1 MNGPTST
8 LPLPTT
14 FRPVFPGAGPHAQ
27 TLLGKLLRRV
37 EGIDLRRERWT
48 TDDGDFVDLDFGPDP
63 DPSRPLVVVLHG
75 LEGNARRG
83 YCVETYLS
91 ASRHGMASVGLNFRA
106 CSGEPNLKPRA
117 YHSGD
122 TGDLAMVLRRLRER
136 FPARPFLLVGWSLG
150 GNVMLKYLGEHG
162 DGEPT
167 GVVGA
172 AAISVPYDLAAG
184 ARRLE
189 TSFLGRHLY
198 TRYFVRSLVDKVR
211 AKAHLLEPHVDLE
224 TILESMSIRAFD
236 EALTAPLHGFASAEQ
251 YYRESSSSVFLE
263 RIRVPTLL
271 LHSMDDPFL
280 PSDAVPTASM
290 HSNPF
295 LHPVLTRK
303 GGHVGFVAGS
313 LTRPRFWGEESA
325 IRFLAGVADTD

>member
-1 MNGPTST
+1 MNT
-8 LPLPTT
+8 LPSTPPLPQP

-37 EGIDLRRERWT
+37 DGIPLRRERWT
-48 TDDGDFVDLDFGPDP
+48 TDDGDFLDLDFSPDP
-63 DPSRPLVVVLHG
+63 DPSRPLAIVLHG
-75 LEGNARRG
+75 LEGNSRRG
-83 YCVETYLS
+83 YCVETYF
-91 ASRHGMASVGLNFRA
+91 AAARQDIASVGLNFRA

-117 YHSGD
+117 YHSGE
-122 TGDLAMVLRRLRER
+122 TGDLALVLRRLRER
-136 FPARPFLLVGWSLG
+136 FPRRPFVLVGFSLG

-162 DGEPT
+162 GAEPT

-198 TRYFVRSLVDKVR
+198 TRYFVASLVEKVR
-211 AKAHLLEPHVDLE
+211 AKAHLLEPGFDVDG
-224 TILESMSIRAFD
+224 ILESTSIRAFD
-236 EALTAPLHGFASAEQ
+236 EALTAPLHGFDSAEQ
-251 YYRESSSSVFLE
+251 YYRESSSSGFLE
-263 RIRVPTLL
+263 GIRVPTLL

-280 PSDAVPTASM
+280 PSDAVPTTTM
-290 HSNPF
+290 GDNPL
-295 LHPVLTRK
+295 LHPVLTAK
-303 GGHVGFVAGS
+303 GGHVGFVSGT

-325 IRFLAGVADTD
+325 VRFLAGVATSD